1 MGRRH
6 RLRAHR
12 RARRADGWTSTRGRG
27 CCWPRRCATVG
38 LERELRGKAAGL
50 RTHVVVGVASAALG
64 AVSLLAAPEGSA
76 VADQT
81 RIAAQVVS
89 GTGLSAPAWS
99 SPRAVGS
106 MG

>member
-1 MGRRH
+1 MDVEPW
-6 RLRAHR
+6 
-12 RARRADGWTSTRGRG
+12 ARMLLAAAL
-27 CCWPRRCATVG
+27 CAPVG

-64 AVSLLAAPEGSA
+64 TVSLLAAPEGSA
-76 VADQT
+76 VADQPGSP
-81 RIAAQVVS
+81 RRSCRAS
-89 GTGLSAPAWS
+89 GSSAPAWS